1 MNPHLAPWAID
12 SEAFPTNGYA
22 SDQLDFLLNY
32 AILAPSSHNTQPW
45 LFRINAMDVELF
57 ADRRRALPVVDPQDR
72 ELTISCGAALFHL
85 RVAAEYFGHRYRVEL
100 LPDPANRDLLARF
113 HLGLSGETSSDDI
126 LLFHS
131 LTKRHTNRQ
140 AFLADPV
147 HQTVLDLL
155 MESAKEESAWLRLVE
170 GDEERGWLADLVA
183 AADRKQWSDH
193 AFREELARW
202 LRTHPDRASDGL
214 VVQSMGVKD
223 WMAFM
228 APLLVRTFD
237 RGGGEA
243 AKDREI
249 ALHSPV
255 LAVLGTEKD
264 DVRSWLAAGQ
274 ALASVLLHARS
285 EDVWVSFLNQP
296 IEVEETRQ
304 QLAAGLGLAGHP
316 QLLLRLGYGPS
327 ASPTPRRPVR
337 EVLIRQDGHHRSLP
351 LEHSAPD

>member
-1 MNPHLAPWAID
+1 MNPHLAPWSTD
-12 SEAFPTNGYA
+12 SEDFPTNGYA

-45 LFRINAMDVELF
+45 RFRINAMDVELF
-57 ADRRRALPVVDPQDR
+57 ADRRRALPVVDPHDR
-72 ELTISCGAALFHL
+72 ELTMSCGAALFHL
-85 RVAAEYFGHRYRVEL
+85 RVAAEYFGHRYRIDL
-100 LPDPANRDLLARF
+100 LPDPADEDLLARF

-131 LTKRHTNRQ
+131 ITKRHTNRQ
-140 AFLADPV
+140 AFLPDPIP
-147 HQTVLDLL
+147 QSVLELL
-155 MESAKEESAWLRLVE
+155 TESARKESAWLRLVE
-170 GDEERGWLADLVA
+170 GEEERNWLADQIA
-183 AADRKQWSDH
+183 EADRQQWSER

-202 LRTHPDRASDGL
+202 LRTQPDRASDGL
-214 VVQSMGVKD
+214 VVQTMGVRD

-255 LAVLGTEKD
+255 LAVLGTETD
-264 DVRSWLAAGQ
+264 NPRSWMAAGQ

-296 IEVEETRQ
+296 IEVPEIRQ
-304 QLAAGLGLAGHP
+304 QMAAGLGLAGYP
-316 QLLLRLGYGPS
+316 QLLLRLGYGPQ
-327 ASPTPRRPVR
+327 ASPSPRRSVR
-337 EVLIRQDGHHRSLP
+337 DVLIRQDGQHRSLP
-351 LEHSAPD
+351 LEQMGPE